1 MKRMQSFLKRIS
13 DRVFTLHGVFNIML
27 VIMIVASAWVVAP
40 RIVKSIHDP
49 SCYTAYETSSKVYDQ
64 ITRIVNDETQR
75 PANNEQLTVWIK
87 LKHTSNDN
95 MCIIFA
101 SEKDA
106 DYLKNNTNYMRGL
119 ISTYKAFRQDS
130 TVTPE
135 QAQAFQHNQKLS
147 QTCPYDCPTRN

>member
-1 MKRMQSFLKRIS
+1 MKRVQSFLKRIS
-13 DRVFTLHGVFNIML
+13 DRIFTLQGVFNIML
-27 VIMIVASAWVVAP
+27 VIMIVACAWVIVP

-119 ISTYKAFRQDS
+119 ISTYKVLRQNS

-147 QTCPYDCPTRN
+147 QTCPYDCPARN